1 MSITTPTVASTPI
14 GGTTSSASSTAAQP
28 GGNLSETDFLQL
40 MMTQLQNQDP
50 LDPSSSDPTQYMTEL
65 AQLTSVEQETN
76 TAQSTSQLTSE
87 QNAASA
93 LALLGHTVTYTSST
107 TGDAV
112 TGTVQKVDFTSA
124 GPTIT
129 VNGTAGVD
137 PGTITE
143 VS

>member
-1 MSITTPTVASTPI
+1 MSISPTPPTSTPI
-14 GGTTSSASSTAAQP
+14 GGTTSAAASTAAQP
-28 GGNLSETDFLQL
+28 GGALSESDFLKL

-50 LDPSSSDPTQYMTEL
+50 LNPSSSDPTQYMTEL

-93 LALLGHTVTYTSST
+93 LELLGHTVTYVDPTSGTSIS
-107 TGDAV
+107 
-112 TGTVQKVDFTSA
+112 GTVQGVSFTSA
-124 GPTIT
+124 GPSLT
-129 VNGTAGVD
+129 VGGTTGVD
-137 PGTITE
+137 PGTITQ